1 MYPKIPIGNLIVE
14 KLKEKDLTIAW
25 FARQVHSD
33 ESNFY
38 KKLKNN
44 DISKELLFQ
53 ISDLLHEDF
62 FVYYSEELTY
72 KWENTIKNSRNLP

>member
-1 MYPKIPIGNLIVE
+1 MNPKTHIGNIIIQ

-25 FARQVHSD
+25 LARQVHCN

-44 DISKELLFQ
+44 DISKELLFG
-53 ISDLLHEDF
+53 ISDVLLFDF
-62 FVYYSEELTY
+62 FVYYSEELGK
-72 KWENTIKNSRNLP
+72 KWKNIP

>member
-1 MYPKIPIGNLIVE
+1 MHPKTHIGNIIIQ

-25 FARQVHSD
+25 LARQVFCN

-44 DISKELLFQ
+44 DVNKELLFH
-53 ISDLLHEDF
+53 ISDILHIDF
-62 FVYYSEELTY
+62 FIYYSEELNN
-72 KWENTIKNSRNLP
+72 KWQN

>member
-1 MYPKIPIGNLIVE
+1 MKKQQHIGNIIIE

-25 FARQVHSD
+25 LARQVYCN

-44 DISKELLFQ
+44 DISNELLFH
-53 ISDLLHEDF
+53 ISDVLHVDF
-62 FVYYSEELTY
+62 FVYYSEELRI
-72 KWENTIKNSRNLP
+72 KWKNLP